1 MIIQP
6 AGSLREGLGAAALGQ
21 LLKEHLVLG
30 LNVLMLLFQLFILDL
45 VPLIFHIEGGEL

>member
-6 AGSLREGLGAAALGQ
+6 AGSLRGGLGAAALGQ

-30 LNVLMLLFQLFILDL
+30 LDVLVLLFQLFVLHLVALILQ
-45 VPLIFHIEGGEL
+45 IEGGEL

>member
-1 MIIQP
+1 MIIQA
-6 AGSLREGLGAAALGQ
+6 AGSLRGGLGPAALCQ

-45 VPLIFHIEGGEL
+45 IPLILQI